1 MTKGRNQCQARTKH
15 GRQCRA
21 LVGSQQQYCPLHGDP
36 SRAAEL
42 GRKGGLKN
50 RRHMAQAEE
59 PGKVPQTA
67 TDVKTMLAEAM
78 AQLRAGRLDPKLAT
92 SLAYV
97 AGPILKTI
105 ELADLESRVVRLEEK
120 LPHELEEEN

>member
-1 MTKGRNQCQARTKH
+1 MKQKLCQAKTKQ

-21 LVGSQQQYCPLHGDP
+21 LVSSEHQYCLFHRDP

-42 GRKGGLKN
+42 GRKGGLRN

-59 PGKVPQTA
+59 PGKVPETA
-67 TDVKTMLAEAM
+67 RDLKILLADAI
-78 AQLRAGRLDPKLAT
+78 AQLRAGRLDPKIAT
-92 SLAYV
+92 SIAYV
-97 AGPILKTI
+97 AGPLLKTI